1 MEDLKVKAGLL
12 KEHVSDYAK
21 TTVELAKAKA
31 TKGASN
37 AAAGVVIGVA
47 AFFLAIF
54 FLIFLFTGVA
64 WWLGGLLESPAGGFF
79 CVAGLFLL
87 LLVLIFSLRKKV
99 IVPLIRNA
107 IISKVYEP
115 KKD

>member
-1 MEDLKVKAGLL
+1 MDNLKTNAAHL

-21 TTVELAKAKA
+21 ATFQMARAKA

-37 AAAGVVIGVA
+37 AAAGAAIGIA
-47 AFFLAIF
+47 AFFLVIF
-54 FLIFLFTGVA
+54 FLIFLFTGIA
-64 WWLGGLLESPAGGFF
+64 WWLGSLLNSAAGGFF

-87 LLVLIFSLRKKV
+87 LFVLLFALRKKL

-107 IISKVYEP
+107 IISKVYEQ
-115 KKD
+115 KN

>member
-1 MEDLKVKAGLL
+1 MQDLKTRAAQL

-21 TTVELAKAKA
+21 TTIQLAKAKA

-37 AAAGVVIGVA
+37 AAAGAVIGIA
-47 AFFLAIF
+47 AFFLVIF
-54 FLIFLFTGVA
+54 FLIFLFTGLA
-64 WWLGGLLESPAGGFF
+64 WWLGGLLHSPAGGFF

-87 LLVLIFSLRKKV
+87 LLVLLFALRKKT

-107 IISKVYEP
+107 IISKVYEQ
-115 KKD
+115 KD